1 MACALHKALPMPRI
15 SDPLELLTQQHDD
28 LLALLDALASPNESE
43 RTRAFAD
50 LADLLPDHLA
60 AEQELL
66 YPCVTGYVAQPV
78 REELVAEHTEIKRV
92 LAELLWFGL
101 DDADA
106 PRRIAS
112 LRTLLEGHA
121 AYQDHELFENAAESL
136 APIDITILGNRLHAW
151 FVTPARLAEAA

>member
-1 MACALHKALPMPRI
+1 MPRI

-28 LLALLDALASPNESE
+28 LLAHLDALTSPNAAE
-43 RTRAFAD
+43 RTRALD
-50 LADLLPDHLA
+50 TLANELPDHLA

-66 YPCVTGYVAQPV
+66 YPCVTGYLAQPV
-78 REELVAEHTEIKRV
+78 RDELLAEHTEIKRA
-92 LAELLWFGL
+92 LADLLWFGL

-106 PRRIAS
+106 PHRIAE
-112 LRTLLEGHA
+112 LRTLLEGHC

-151 FVTPARLAEAA
+151 FVTTLDTAQAA